1 MLQTLERT
9 NTFDARVLTASHA
22 GALRELTGDTGLPL
36 LPCLHPALEEGQ
48 IVGDYAGQGELQAAA
63 ALLPLYADDPL
74 PTSLRAAGYGAD
86 GQGAVLTP
94 PVLNENYTQLRHF
107 LRMAL
112 RWATERYASYHI
124 WAVQPLTID
133 DLPSCEDLCAQYLSA
148 GLTLRGLRPMVGTE
162 GMLIFSARG
171 LPHWQEP
178 FRRLHLDDPALSRVL
193 ERGYAAAD
201 FGWGKQG
208 MELLLRASG

>member
-36 LPCLHPALEEGQ
+36 LPSLHPALEEGQ

-94 PVLNENYTQLRHF
+94 PVLRERLHAAAAFSAVGAALGHRALCQLPR
-107 LRMAL
+107 LGRA
-112 RWATERYASYHI
+112 A
-124 WAVQPLTID
+124 
-133 DLPSCEDLCAQYLSA
+133 A
-148 GLTLRGLRPMVGTE
+148 GLGTP
-162 GMLIFSARG
+162 GG
-171 LPHWQEP
+171 
-178 FRRLHLDDPALSRVL
+178 V
-193 ERGYAAAD
+193 
-201 FGWGKQG
+201 
-208 MELLLRASG
+208 